1 MLKKTIT
8 YEDFN
13 GETVSED
20 FFFHLSKAELVEL
33 ELSKKGGLSES
44 LKSIIASED
53 GKAIISEFKNIILG
67 AYGKRS
73 PDGKRFVKNQSLRE
87 EFEST
92 EAYSTLFM
100 ELVTNAES
108 AAEFINGIIPTGMA
122 EEVAKLTTAEAPS
135 QESDTAQGPLLAAV
149 PESTVVTRQ
158 EINEM
163 SPEDFKE
170 FGMKLARGEVVLD
183 ES

>member
-33 ELSKKGGLSES
+33 ELSHEGGLSES
-44 LKSIIASED
+44 LKRIVDAED
-53 GKAIISEFKNIILG
+53 GKGIIAEFKNIILT

-73 PDGKRFVKNQSLRE
+73 DDGRRFVKNQQLRE

-92 EAYSTLFM
+92 EAYSALFM
-100 ELVTNAES
+100 ELVTNTD
-108 AAEFINGIIPTGMA
+108 AAIEFINGVIPAGMA
-122 EEVAKLTTAEAPS
+122 EEAAKVATVDLKQVDKATVTVLPKPEPRILTRKEITEMS
-135 QESDTAQGPLLAAV
+135 QEELDSLAPQFA
-149 PESTVVTRQ
+149 SGD
-158 EINEM
+158 I
-163 SPEDFKE
+163 
-170 FGMKLARGEVVLD
+170 KLAE
-183 ES
+183 

>member
-33 ELSKKGGLSES
+33 ELSHEGGLSEA
-44 LKSIIASED
+44 LQKIVEAEDGKSIIA
-53 GKAIISEFKNIILG
+53 EFKNIILG

-73 PDGKRFVKNQSLRE
+73 EDGKRFIKNQALRE

-100 ELVTNAES
+100 ELVTDAEV
-108 AAEFINGIIPTGMA
+108 AAEFINGVIPQGMA
-122 EEVAKLTTAEAPS
+122 EEAAKLTNAPALTPVPASEPKIVTRAEVTEMS
-135 QESDTAQGPLLAAV
+135 QEELAKLGPRIT
-149 PESTVVTRQ
+149 SG
-158 EINEM
+158 EI
-163 SPEDFKE
+163 
-170 FGMKLARGEVVLD
+170 KLSE
-183 ES
+183 

>member
-33 ELSKKGGLSES
+33 ELSHEGGLSAS
-44 LKSIIASED
+44 LQRIVAAED
-53 GKAIISEFKNIILG
+53 GKGIIAEFKNIILG

-73 PDGKRFVKNQSLRE
+73 DDGRRFIKNQQLRE
-87 EFEST
+87 EFESS

-100 ELVTNAES
+100 ELVTDTDVAV
-108 AAEFINGIIPTGMA
+108 EFINGVIPAGMA
-122 EEVAKLTTAEAPS
+122 EEAAK
-135 QESDTAQGPLLAAV
+135 LAAV
-149 PESTVVTRQ
+149 ELKPVEESVVVLPKKDPIILTRKDV
-158 EINEM
+158 NEM
-163 SPEDFKE
+163 SAEDLN
-170 FGMKLARGEVVLD
+170 KLGERLASGEVKLED
-183 ES
+183 ETISQ